1 MYRHRTKYIHF
12 YEHSTRWEERYGDK
26 FLLASPKIVI
36 VARNGLLSLNYVTN
50 TIKVVPDM
58 AVLRNFCIPSH
69 NIYIYIF
76 EWHLFPCGDCSLSLI
91 SGIEWALSVR

>member
-69 NIYIYIF
+69 NIYIYSNGIYF
-76 EWHLFPCGDCSLSLI
+76 HAAIVHCHLFLVSNG
-91 SGIEWALSVR
+91 R